1 MLLTPTYHV
10 FKMYNCHQGA
20 ELLDSYVE
28 TKEIG
33 KDNWNVPNLTESVSV
48 AADGKIHITMT
59 NLSVEEDY
67 EIEGL
72 LADAEVLEVKGTV
85 LTNKMNA
92 HNTFDAPEVVKTEE
106 FDGCKVVDNKLV
118 FTIPACSVLH
128 LEVTVK

>member
-1 MLLTPTYHV
+1 
-10 FKMYNCHQGA
+10 
-20 ELLDSYVE
+20 
-28 TKEIG
+28 
-33 KDNWNVPNLTESVSV
+33 
-48 AADGKIHITMT
+48 MT

-72 LADAEVLEVKGTV
+72 LADTEVAEVKGTV

-106 FDGCKVVDNKLV
+106 FNGCKVVDNKLV